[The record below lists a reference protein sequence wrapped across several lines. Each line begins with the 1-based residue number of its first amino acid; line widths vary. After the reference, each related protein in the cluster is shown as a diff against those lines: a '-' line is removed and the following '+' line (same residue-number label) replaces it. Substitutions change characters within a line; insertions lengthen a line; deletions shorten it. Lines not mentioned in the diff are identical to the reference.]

1 VVLDFYRQGK
11 SKPVLGKSKPVLGKS
26 KPVLGKSKPVLGKS
40 KPVLGKSRYS
50 VQKYK
55 IGQCHFYLSFITR
68 TFLHEYFKITLV
80 MDSLDYFEI
89 SRTSLLLLL
98 FPLVSLL

>member
-11 SKPVLGKSKPVLGKS
+11 SKPVRGKSKPVRGKS
-26 KPVLGKSKPVLGKS
+26 KPVRGKSKPVRGKS
-40 KPVLGKSRYS
+40 KPVRGKSRYS

-55 IGQCHFYLSFITR
+55 IGQCHFYLSFITC
-68 TFLHEYFKITLV
+68 TFLHEYFKITL
-80 MDSLDYFEI
+80 DSLDYFEI